1 MRLVEVPSSQLK
13 PGMFVAELDR
23 PWLDTP
29 FAIQG
34 FIIRDQ
40 ADVRYV
46 SQYIDFAFVDV
57 NYKGSNVFLPDN
69 RRSSIAKPTILR
81 GLEIKADFEQAKASF
96 ESSQQSLDKVFDSI
110 SKGESTDI
118 RVVKEAIKPLI
129 DSVFKNHEAVAVL
142 LRFKETNAYRYQHSI
157 AMAVWATILGR
168 HIGLP
173 REELEKLAIACT
185 LCDAG
190 MLNLPLA
197 LLDNPNKF
205 DQKQRNIIYKHPE
218 ISSEIVA
225 ASGSTDPEILSIIEN
240 HHERHNGTGYP
251 LGLTGTEIPLL
262 ARIAGL
268 VDTYDAM
275 ITPRPYAKAHCS
287 YNAMQELID
296 TKGELFQAPLV
307 EQFIQAVG
315 LFPTGSIVELN
326 SGEVAIVITQNTSRR
341 LKPEVVVIL
350 DEDKQKKSQFD
361 LIDLSQASL
370 TGVDACWIIRELEPG
385 AYGINPE
392 DYFI

>member
-1 MRLVEVPSSQLK
+1 
-13 PGMFVAELDR
+13 MFVAELDR
-23 PWLDTP
+23 PWLETP

-40 ADVRYV
+40 ADIQYV

-69 RRSSIAKPTILR
+69 LRSSSGRPAIAR
-81 GLEIKADFEQAKASF
+81 GLEIKADFEQAKLSF

-110 SKGESTDI
+110 SKGESADI
-118 RVVKEAIKPLI
+118 QVVKEAVKPLI
-129 DSVFKNHEAVAVL
+129 DSVFKNQEAVAVL
-142 LRFKETNAYRYQHSI
+142 LRFKEASDYRYQHSI
-157 AMAVWATILGR
+157 AMAVWATIIGR
-168 HIGLP
+168 HIGLS
-173 REELEKLAIACT
+173 REELETLAVACT

-190 MLNLPLA
+190 MLNLPQE

-205 DQKQRNIIYKHPE
+205 DEKQRNIIYKHPE
-218 ISSEIVA
+218 ISAEII
-225 ASGSTDPEILSIIEN
+225 ASSGAIDLEILTTIES
-240 HHERHNGTGYP
+240 HHERHNGSGYP
-251 LGLTGTEIPLL
+251 KGLEGSEIPLL

-275 ITPRPYAKAHCS
+275 ITPRPYARARCS
-287 YNAMQELID
+287 YDAMQELID
-296 TKGELFQAPLV
+296 TKGELFQAPLI
-307 EQFIQAVG
+307 EQFIQSIG

-361 LIDLSQASL
+361 LIDLSESSL
-370 TGVDACWIIRELEPG
+370 TGADACWIIRELEPG
-385 AYGINPE
+385 AFGINPE